1 MNILVRN
8 LARIVTENELLQMFL
23 PFGSVR
29 SLNIVTD
36 KSTGKSKGFGFVDMP
51 EESEAGAAIKA
62 LNGKL
67 VRGEKIRV
75 KTVNQNVGSLQNAPV
90 EERTGHFKAKAKKD
104 VSKKR
109 SSVTGKRY

>member
-36 KSTGKSKGFGFVDMP
+36 ESTGKSKGFGFVDMP
-51 EESEAGAAIKA
+51 EDSEAGAAIKA

-67 VRGEKIRV
+67 ISGEKIRV
-75 KTVNQNVGSLQNAPV
+75 KTANQNLGSFQNAPA
-90 EERTGHFKAKAKKD
+90 EARTERFKAGGRKN
-104 VSKKR
+104 VSKR
-109 SSVTGKRY
+109 RGSVTRKQY

>member
-51 EESEAGAAIKA
+51 EESEAGVAIKA

-75 KTVNQNVGSLQNAPV
+75 KTANQNVGSLQNAPDGA
-90 EERTGHFKAKAKKD
+90 RTEHFKAGVKKNA
-104 VSKKR
+104 SKRR
-109 SSVTGKRY
+109 SGVTGKRY

>member
-8 LARIVTENELLQMFL
+8 LSRVVTENELLEMFL

-36 KSTGKSKGFGFVDMP
+36 ESSGKSKGFGFVDMP
-51 EESEAGAAIKA
+51 EDSEAGAAITA

-75 KTVNQNVGSLQNAPV
+75 KTSNQNLGSFQNAPAEV
-90 EERTGHFKAKAKKD
+90 RTEHFKSGAKKN
-104 VSKKR
+104 VSKR
-109 SSVTGKRY
+109 RGSVTGKQY

>member
-1 MNILVRN
+1 VRN
-8 LARIVTENELLQMFL
+8 LSRVVAENELLQMFL

-36 KSTGKSKGFGFVDMP
+36 KSSGKSKGFGFVDMP

-75 KTVNQNVGSLQNAPV
+75 KTANQNSGSSQNAPV
-90 EERTGHFKAKAKKD
+90 EERTGHFKSGAKKN
-104 VSKKR
+104 VSKR
-109 SSVTGKRY
+109 RGSVTGKQY